1 MGFGKVFDNLTFK
14 RMDAL
19 REKIQSLVDY
29 VLNLY
34 LFIFFSMHNKLKL
47 NLNTLIL
54 YRPWCKKTQ
63 GHLAYTKN
71 GTYNFQIQL
80 QK

>member
-1 MGFGKVFDNLTFK
+1 MQHTLKYDKFHHFK
-14 RMDAL
+14 P
-19 REKIQSLVDY
+19 
-29 VLNLY
+29 
-34 LFIFFSMHNKLKL
+34 IFFPIHNELRL
-47 NLNTLIL
+47 NWNTLIL

-63 GHLAYTKN
+63 GHLAYTKS